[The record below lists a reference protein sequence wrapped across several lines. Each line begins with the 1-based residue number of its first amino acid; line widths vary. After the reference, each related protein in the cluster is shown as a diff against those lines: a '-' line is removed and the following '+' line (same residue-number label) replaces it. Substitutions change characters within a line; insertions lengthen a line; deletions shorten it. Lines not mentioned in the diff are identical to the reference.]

1 MGLEKG
7 LAKTKIKNKVIPDA
21 AALNILNHFDF
32 WSAVPVDG
40 SASYAE
46 IAQRTRLPQDVVYRV
61 VQHATTLRLFAETE
75 PGKPSS
81 RIQHTSRSAA
91 LAKQVGLRALVS
103 SVLDISSAPMMV
115 LNEALDQFSRGK
127 PALTQEMS
135 ETSFALL
142 HGGGGGGK
150 GYTGQVHKNSWD
162 FLENDGHGDNRGW
175 RQKTFVEFMTY
186 IKEIFQLEGIVL
198 DAVDWKAAGSA
209 KLVDVSITR
218 IELAQ
223 WVIDQDN
230 KLTCAIRSEVLREPT
245 RSCLRASSPS

>member
-91 LAKQVGLRALVS
+91 LANLHPRVWRAASAYRLARRQVDR
-103 SVLDISSAPMMV
+103 
-115 LNEALDQFSRGK
+115 FS
-127 PALTQEMS
+127 PT
-135 ETSFALL
+135 
-142 HGGGGGGK
+142 
-150 GYTGQVHKNSWD
+150 
-162 FLENDGHGDNRGW
+162 
-175 RQKTFVEFMTY
+175 
-186 IKEIFQLEGIVL
+186 
-198 DAVDWKAAGSA
+198 AA
-209 KLVDVSITR
+209 TTPR
-218 IELAQ
+218 
-223 WVIDQDN
+223 
-230 KLTCAIRSEVLREPT
+230 
-245 RSCLRASSPS
+245 